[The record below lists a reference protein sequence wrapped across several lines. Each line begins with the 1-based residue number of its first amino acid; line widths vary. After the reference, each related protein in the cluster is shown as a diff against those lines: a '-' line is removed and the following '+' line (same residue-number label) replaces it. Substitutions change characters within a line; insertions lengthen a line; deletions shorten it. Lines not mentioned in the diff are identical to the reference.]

1 MKLLAVDT
9 STPFGSVAI
18 LDGDSVIE
26 RRLDLALSHTE
37 RLLPAIEELLIQAQ
51 LQLSDLDGLA
61 VAVGPGSFTGLRI
74 GLATMKA
81 FAQGSGLPLA
91 GISTLEALAYNGR
104 ESVEPVAAVVD
115 AKRKE
120 VFFAL
125 YQFVNGEMRETL
137 LQEQVSKPSEAAA
150 LLKNF
155 GTVRVV
161 GDGVGA
167 YPEIF
172 GKEFPFEV
180 DYEVH
185 AGQIAKL
192 ALSRLPKKGEG
203 LELTLNYIRKSDA
216 ELVTTCR

>member
-1 MKLLAVDT
+1 M
-9 STPFGSVAI
+9 
-18 LDGDSVIE
+18 IE

-37 RLLPAIEELLIQAQ
+37 RLLPAIGELLLQAR
-51 LQLSDLDGLA
+51 LQLADLDGLA
-61 VAVGPGSFTGLRI
+61 VAIGPGSFTGLRI

-104 ESVEPVAAVVD
+104 ESLEPVAAVVD

-125 YQFVNGEMRETL
+125 YRFANGVIREKL
-137 LQEQVSKPSEAAA
+137 LQEQVGKPSEAAA

-155 GTVRVV
+155 GVVRVV
-161 GDGVGA
+161 GDGVRA

-172 GKEFPFEV
+172 GKEFLVGADP
-180 DYEVH
+180 EVH
-185 AGQIAKL
+185 AGWIAKL
-192 ALSRLPKKGEG
+192 ALSRLPEKGEG
-203 LELTLNYIRKSDA
+203 LGLVPNYIRKSDA
-216 ELVTTCR
+216 ELVKTCG